1 MPSAP
6 HPAAPPGPPASAGP
20 ARRWSGRS
28 LGGALLFRVGSRLL
42 PLLGVRGA
50 WAFSYLAGLA
60 FLLIGGRTC
69 FHQLDFWRRL
79 RPRAGTGALV
89 LSAWRQFASFGRIL
103 GDRLLVAWRPG
114 RFTLVQ
120 CGGDGL
126 RALRAQGRGCILL
139 SAHFGNWELCSYYL
153 RRLSPTPGS
162 LHLVMVRQENAEV
175 QAYLDRL
182 LRGAHVR
189 IIDARDGIGAAL
201 AIRAALAEGGL
212 VCMHGD
218 RVFEN
223 QPSVPVRFLGG
234 TVRMPIGPFHAAALT
249 GAPIVTSFMVKTG
262 LARYEMRV
270 DAPWTIT
277 LPARGRTRDA
287 ALGVVVQRWARR
299 LELEVRQ
306 HPQQWHNFFAYW
318 G

>member
-1 MPSAP
+1 M
-6 HPAAPPGPPASAGP
+6 PPAPLIVAPAVATVRASSAS
-20 ARRWSGRS
+20 RWSGRS
-28 LGGALLFRVGSRLL
+28 LGGLLLFRMGSRLL
-42 PLLGVRGA
+42 PLMGVRGA

-69 FHQLDFWRRL
+69 FHQLDYWRRL

-89 LSAWRQFASFGRIL
+89 LSVWRQLASFGRIL
-103 GDRLLVAWRPG
+103 GDRLMVAWRPG

-120 CGGDGL
+120 CGGEGL

-153 RRLSPTPGS
+153 RRLSPETGS
-162 LHLVMVRQENAEV
+162 LHLVMARQEDAEV

-189 IIDARDGIGAAL
+189 IIDSRDGIGAAL
-201 AIRAALAEGGL
+201 AIRAALAAGGL

-218 RVFEN
+218 RVAEH

-234 TVRMPIGPFHAAALT
+234 TVRMPIGPFLAAALT
-249 GAPIVTSFMVKTG
+249 GAPIITSFMVKTA
-262 LARYEMRV
+262 LDRYEMRV

-277 LPARGRTRDA
+277 LPARGRARDA
-287 ALGVVVQRWARR
+287 ALGVIVQRWARR

-318 G
+318 V